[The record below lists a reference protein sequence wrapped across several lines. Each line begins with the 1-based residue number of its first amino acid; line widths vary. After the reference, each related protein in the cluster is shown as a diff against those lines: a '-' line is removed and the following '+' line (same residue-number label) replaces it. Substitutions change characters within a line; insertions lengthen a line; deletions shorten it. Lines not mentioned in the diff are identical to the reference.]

1 MKIGPWGRRGL
12 VVRASA
18 CGAGGPRFK
27 SRARQKHFFKIKTKK
42 NCEFS
47 SQMVGFFY
55 IPKRVG
61 DQVAWQL
68 FQAKWLAF
76 LHPKE

>member
-27 SRARQKHFFKIKTKK
+27 SRLGSAISFAIAHSQNGWMDARERGRHKGAHSVSTVQ
-42 NCEFS
+42 
-47 SQMVGFFY
+47 
-55 IPKRVG
+55 
-61 DQVAWQL
+61 DQL
-68 FQAKWLAF
+68 LGSDRYEMH
-76 LHPKE
+76 LSPL